1 MLSLNLQRLAML
13 HNIPNLQK
21 HLTQNGFSPNIAHRI
36 ASNADSHI
44 KFQYLEK
51 LCLLFKCTP
60 NDMLEWRPDNNVNP
74 NEPLKQL
81 THKNGKNLSN
91 LSGSVS
97 IEEYAKNQQQNKS
110 TL

>member
-60 NDMLEWRPDNNVNP
+60 NDLLEWRPENNISP
-74 NEPLKQL
+74 KEPLKQL
-81 THKNGKNLSN
+81 IHQNTKYHSDILLS
-91 LSGSVS
+91 SS
-97 IEEYAKNQQQNKS
+97 IEEYAANQQKNK
-110 TL
+110 TTF